1 MKYFH
6 KIFLLSLFSFI
17 IFPAFSQ
24 PVGIGQWRDQLPYY
38 ECISV
43 AEAGSRIYCAT
54 PYSIFYY
61 DKDDNSI
68 QRINKING
76 LSDIGIS
83 TINYSNDYNT
93 LVVAYSNANIDLLK
107 NQTVINISDIKR
119 SSILGNKTINNVYFI
134 GKYAYLCCSFG
145 IVVLDIEKEEVH
157 DTYYIGENGG
167 QVNVLSL
174 TKDDHDTLFAA
185 SDKGI
190 YLASAKNPNLAN
202 YQNWKIDTRINPNVK
217 YTSITAFAGEVV
229 VNKRD
234 ETSVTDT
241 LYRYSNAQ
249 WNPWIL
255 SGNDRISNL
264 RTCYDMLMVVY
275 NYSVKYFETSFAL
288 HNGIYDYQ
296 VMPNTLKAV
305 PLDAILD
312 KNQSVWIADSK
323 SGLISFAPAT
333 GLFQRINLS
342 GPLTAT
348 VYNMKSLGND
358 LYVVPGGRDNTYSP
372 FYVPGQIYHFDNTTW
387 NNLDGSNILNLN
399 RYHDLVAISID
410 PNDPGRVYAG
420 SWGSGLLE
428 FYNGNLVARYVE
440 NNSTLRHI
448 TSNPDTSDIRVGGT
462 CFDQDGSLW
471 VVNTHNNYCLSRK
484 SGTKWIGFNIPIINQ
499 ADLGQMIISKTG
511 QKWIQMRITNS
522 NSNSILVFTD
532 NGTPDN
538 SADDQSKMLN
548 SLVGNGNIPGQNVYA
563 MIEDKNG
570 LIWVGTEK
578 GIGVFY
584 NPENIFSG
592 QNFDAQ
598 QVLVQQGLYVQYL
611 MENEMVTALAV
622 DGANRKWI
630 GTDRGGLYLFSEDG
644 TQQINHFTEENSPL
658 FSNRISSLAINPL
671 TGEVFVGTDKGI
683 ISYKGTAT
691 EGGETNQNVY
701 AYPNPVKEGYQGWI
715 AIKGLVTN
723 AQVRIT
729 DIGGDLIFSTKA
741 EGGQA
746 IWDGKNFN
754 GRKAKTGVY
763 LVYASS
769 DKGEEKVVTKI
780 LIIN

>member
-1 MKYFH
+1 MKYLH
-6 KIFLLSLFSFI
+6 KIFLVSLFSCI
-17 IFPAFSQ
+17 YSTAFTQ
-24 PVGIGQWRDQLPYY
+24 AVGIGQWRDLLPYAD
-38 ECISV
+38 CISV
-43 AEAGSRIYCAT
+43 TEAGSRIYCAT
-54 PYSIFYY
+54 PYAIFCF

-68 QRINKING
+68 QRISKINM

-83 TINYSNDYNT
+83 SINYSNEYQT
-93 LVVAYSNANIDLLK
+93 LVIAYTNANIDLIK
-107 NQTVINISDIKR
+107 NQRVINISDIKR
-119 SSILGNKTINNVYFI
+119 STILGNKTINNIYFI
-134 GKYAYLCCSFG
+134 GKYAYFSCSFG
-145 IVVLDIEKEEVH
+145 IVVLDIDKDEIH

-174 TKDDHDTLFAA
+174 TKDVNDTLFAA

-202 YQNWKIDTRINPNVK
+202 YKNWKLDTRMDVYATYP
-217 YTSITAFAGEVV
+217 SISSFAGEVV
-229 VNKRD
+229 VNKRAGA
-234 ETSVTDT
+234 TGSDT
-241 LYRYSNAQ
+241 IYRYANAHWSP
-249 WNPWIL
+249 WNL
-255 SGNDRISNL
+255 NVADRISNL
-264 RTCYDMLMVVY
+264 KTCYDKLVVAY
-275 NYSVKYFETSFAL
+275 NYSVKYFNPDFTLF
-288 HNGIYDYQ
+288 NGIYGYNPGSP
-296 VMPNTLKAV
+296 VPN
-305 PLDAILD
+305 DAILD
-312 KNQSVWIADSK
+312 KNQSVWIADNNA
-323 SGLISFAPAT
+323 GLVSFTPST
-333 GLFQRINLS
+333 GVFEHINLG

-348 VYNMKSLGND
+348 VFSMKTNGDD
-358 LYVVPGGRDNTYSP
+358 LYIVPGGRDNTYTP
-372 FYVPGQIYHFDNTTW
+372 FYVPGQVYHFTNTSW
-387 NNLDGSNILNLN
+387 INLDGSNILNLN
-399 RYHDLVAISID
+399 QYHDLVTIAID
-410 PNDPGRVYAG
+410 PFDPARVYAG
-420 SWGSGLLE
+420 SWGRGLLE
-428 FYNGNLVARYVE
+428 FYNGNLMARYVE

-448 TSNPDTSDIRVGGT
+448 TSNTDTADIRVGGT
-462 CFDQDGSLW
+462 GFDQEGNLW

-484 SGTKWIGFNIPIINQ
+484 SGNNWIGYNIPSINQ
-499 ADLGQMIISKTG
+499 ADLGQMIVTKAG

-522 NSNSILVFTD
+522 NSNSVLVFSD
-532 NGTPDN
+532 NGTPAN
-538 SADDQSKMLN
+538 PADDQAKMLN
-548 SLVGNGNIPGQNVYA
+548 SFVGTGNIPGQNVFA
-563 MIEDKNG
+563 MVEDKNG
-570 LIWVGTEK
+570 QVWVGTEK

-592 QNFDAQ
+592 QPYDAQ

-644 TQQINHFTEENSPL
+644 TQQISHFTEENSPL

-671 TGEVFVGTDKGI
+671 TGEVFIGTDKGI

-691 EGGETNQNVY
+691 EGGEKNQDVY

-729 DIGGDLIFSTKA
+729 DISGDLIFSTKA

-746 IWDGKNFN
+746 VWDGKNFD
-754 GRKAKTGVY
+754 GRRAKTGVY

-769 DKGEEKVVTKI
+769 DNAEEKVVTKI